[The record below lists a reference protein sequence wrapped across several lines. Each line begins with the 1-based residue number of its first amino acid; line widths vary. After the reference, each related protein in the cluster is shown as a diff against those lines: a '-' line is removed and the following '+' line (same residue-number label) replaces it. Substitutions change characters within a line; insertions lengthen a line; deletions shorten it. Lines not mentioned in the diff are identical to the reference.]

1 MRKAKP
7 KKRVIL
13 PDPVFND
20 QKVSKFVN
28 HLMYDGKKSK
38 SYEIFYNALETVK
51 AKMQNEEKSA
61 LEIWK
66 QALDNITPQVEVKS
80 RRIGGATF
88 QVPTEI
94 RPDRKE
100 SVSMKNMI
108 SFARKRSGKSMA
120 DKLAAEIMD
129 AFNNQWKGNNH
140 KSGGVATNI
149 GVHFYD
155 MLQWIFG
162 PVQENIVHVMSFDRV
177 AGYLGLK
184 RARVRYFLS
193 INSECLPENAVQGEK
208 KTYRTLN
215 IDGDEFEFSAGFTEL
230 HTKSYKEILAG
241 RGFRISEAIPC
252 IQTVHDIRYAK
263 PVGLVGDYH
272 PLAKMPLA
280 KHPFGWDDV
289 QY

>member
-28 HLMYDGKKSK
+28 HLMYDGKKNA
-38 SYEIFYNALETVK
+38 SYEIFYKSLDFVK
-51 AKMQNEEKSA
+51 EKMANEEKSP

-100 SVSMKNMI
+100 SISMKNLI
-108 SFARKRSGKSMA
+108 AFARKRGGKTMA

-129 AFNNQWKGNNH
+129 AFNNQ
-140 KSGGVATNI
+140 GGAYKRKEDMHRMAEANRAFA
-149 GVHFYD
+149 HFR
-155 MLQWIFG
+155 F
-162 PVQENIVHVMSFDRV
+162 
-177 AGYLGLK
+177 
-184 RARVRYFLS
+184 
-193 INSECLPENAVQGEK
+193 
-208 KTYRTLN
+208 
-215 IDGDEFEFSAGFTEL
+215 
-230 HTKSYKEILAG
+230 
-241 RGFRISEAIPC
+241 
-252 IQTVHDIRYAK
+252 
-263 PVGLVGDYH
+263 
-272 PLAKMPLA
+272 
-280 KHPFGWDDV
+280 
-289 QY
+289 